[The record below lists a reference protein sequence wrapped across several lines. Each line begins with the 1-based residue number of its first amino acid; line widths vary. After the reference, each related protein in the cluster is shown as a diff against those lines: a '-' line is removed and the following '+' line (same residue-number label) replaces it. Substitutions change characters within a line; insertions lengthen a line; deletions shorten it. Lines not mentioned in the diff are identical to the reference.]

1 MPESPPQQS
10 PLLAFAPQLA
20 GVHQFRDQQLGFHIL
35 SMNHT
40 KPCSATQH
48 CGFDSTLAWAVTS
61 TALLA
66 CVLTLLAVWLLRKRL
81 LPPPLVQVVCLDK
94 VQGVCTATVREQ
106 HADKQCVHAPG
117 SDRM

>member
-1 MPESPPQQS
+1 M
-10 PLLAFAPQLA
+10 L
-20 GVHQFRDQQLGFHIL
+20 R
-35 SMNHT
+35 MNHT

-48 CGFDSTLAWAVTS
+48 CSFDSTFAWAVTS

-81 LPPPLVQVVCLDK
+81 YPRQLVQIVCLDK
-94 VQGVCTATVREQ
+94 VQGVPTASVHEQ
-106 HADKQCVHAPG
+106 LADKQCLHAPG